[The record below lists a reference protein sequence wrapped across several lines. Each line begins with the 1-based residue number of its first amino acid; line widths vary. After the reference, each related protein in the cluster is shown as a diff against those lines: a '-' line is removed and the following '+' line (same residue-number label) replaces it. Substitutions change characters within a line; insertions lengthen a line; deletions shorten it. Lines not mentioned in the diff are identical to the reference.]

1 MQQRPIPTIK
11 PWEVLVKLSAAGVC
25 GTDLTLAAG
34 HIGPT
39 CEILGHEGVGRV
51 VRIGDGVDPSTV
63 QLGDLVGVGWVR
75 DYCGRCEHCRVPEG
89 ETRCVQQPNS
99 GRKIDGC
106 FAEYCVVPSRYILV
120 LPHES
125 GVPDELT
132 APVLCGGVTAYK
144 ALKACGA
151 VPGEWVAISGAGGGV
166 GAFAVQ
172 YARAMGFRVLAIDVG
187 TSKKD
192 FCLEQGAEAYCDAL
206 DEKLVSV
213 VSDVTGG
220 ARAKAVIVA
229 AGSGAAYQSAM
240 GIAAAYG
247 TIVCVGIPPPHQQWT
262 LHPLNFIDTGVKIIG
277 VAVGTRTDTLEAL
290 RFVER
295 GVVKPTVHLSTLEEL
310 TEISGKVAS
319 VSIMFSLGVSCWV
332 CSNTLADNG
341 QICHQILVT

>member
-1 MQQRPIPTIK
+1 MTEGQDTHRAAVLVRGDGGDFRFDVQERPIPVIR
-11 PWEVLVKLSAAGVC
+11 PWEVLVKLSAVGVC

-39 CEILGHEGVGRV
+39 CDILGHEGVGRV
-51 VRIGDGVDPSTV
+51 VKIGSGVDPSV
-63 QLGDLVGVGWVR
+63 VRLNDLVGIGWVR
-75 DYCGRCEHCRVPEG
+75 DYCGQCEHCRLPEG
-89 ETRCVQQPNS
+89 ETRCVQQLNS

-106 FAEYCVVPSRYILV
+106 FAEHCVVSSRYILV
-120 LPHES
+120 LP
-125 GVPDELT
+125 GTVPDELA

-172 YARAMGFRVLAIDVG
+172 YARAMGYRVLAIDVG
-187 TSKKD
+187 DSKES
-192 FCLEQGAEAYCDAL
+192 FCLEQGAEVYCDAL
-206 DEKLVSV
+206 DKQLPSLVSRA
-213 VSDVTGG
+213 TGG

-229 AGSGAAYQSAM
+229 AGSIAAYQGAVEL
-240 GIAAAYG
+240 AAAYG

-262 LHPLNFIDTGVKIIG
+262 VHPLNFIDTGIKIIG

-295 GVVKPTVHLSTLEEL
+295 GVVTPTVHLSTLEEL
-310 TEISGKVAS
+310 SEISSKVATTMGKY
-319 VSIMFSLGVSCWV
+319 VIKF
-332 CSNTLADNG
+332 
-341 QICHQILVT
+341 